1 MNAITC
7 VSIVFDVR
15 CMLTC
20 VINLHVSVLCSMHA
34 YMCDKPSIRI
44 VGAKKF
50 TEIKNRIVHQ
60 IGNKN
65 ITDNS
70 STSILMNSTSVNSL
84 AIA

>member
-1 MNAITC
+1 MCQCCVRCSMHADMCDKPTC
-7 VSIVFDVR
+7 VSV
-15 CMLTC
+15 CL
-20 VINLHVSVLCSMHA
+20 MHA